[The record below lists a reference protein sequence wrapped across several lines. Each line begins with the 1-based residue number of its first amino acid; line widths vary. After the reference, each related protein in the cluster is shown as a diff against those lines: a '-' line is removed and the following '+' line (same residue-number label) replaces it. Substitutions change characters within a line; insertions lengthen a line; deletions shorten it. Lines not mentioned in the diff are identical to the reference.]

1 MTSKMSKVID
11 AMNTG
16 LFTEIDN
23 AFDNTYV
30 INRQDAIK
38 DLADHY
44 CAELFTGKN
53 RWLKECTSAWEEKFM
68 EFEEEYDEMSNKDIE
83 TEYYDAFDVR
93 VVIE

>member
-16 LFTEIDN
+16 LFTDIDN

-53 RWLKECTSAWEEKFM
+53 SWLKECTSAWDEKMEELGI
-68 EFEEEYDEMSNKDIE
+68 EYDEMSNNDIE
-83 TEYYDAFDVR
+83 TEYYDTFDVR
-93 VVIE
+93 IVIE